1 MSAAP
6 TVSDAASTARD
17 LVNPPAG
24 EENLKLFPPCTE
36 EAAAIDK
43 LILEHP
49 LTKSLIEDK
58 KYIASRP
65 HLKLPLALRNQILTA
80 GTLLGPD
87 KITVPP
93 FQFSTADGSTFVSL
107 QYLGT
112 ALCGHPGIVHGG
124 LLATLLDEGTGLCC
138 LPALPNKVA
147 VTASLKVDYKKP
159 VIAGQIVVLKA
170 ETMKVEG
177 RKAWVRGWL
186 ETLVEESKGEKPV
199 VLCEAEA
206 LFIEPK
212 QVTNLRRAAI

>member
-1 MSAAP
+1 MSAATALP
-6 TVSDAASTARD
+6 DAASTVRD
-17 LVNPPAG
+17 LANPPAG
-24 EENLKLFPPCTE
+24 EERLKLFIPCTE

-65 HLKLPLALRNQILTA
+65 HLMIPLALRNQNLTA
-80 GTLLGPD
+80 GTLLGPN
-87 KITVPP
+87 KLAVPP
-93 FQFSTADGSTFVSL
+93 LQFTTADGSTFVSL

-112 ALCGHPGIVHGG
+112 ALCGHPGIIHGG

-138 LPALPNKVA
+138 MPALPNKVA
-147 VTASLKVDYKKP
+147 VTASLKLDYKKP
-159 VIAGQIVVLKA
+159 VMAGQVVVLKA
-170 ETMKVEG
+170 ETTKVEG
-177 RKAWVRGWL
+177 RKAWVKGWL
-186 ETLVEESKGEKPV
+186 ETLVEESKGEKPL

-212 QVTNLRRAAI
+212 RATNLWRAEI